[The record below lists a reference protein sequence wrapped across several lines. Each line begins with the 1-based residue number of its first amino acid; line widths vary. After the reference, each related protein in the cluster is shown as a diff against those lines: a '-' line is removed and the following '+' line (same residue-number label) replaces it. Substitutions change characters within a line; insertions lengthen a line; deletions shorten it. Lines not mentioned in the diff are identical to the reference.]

1 MMPIPEPSRQRR
13 RHCRT
18 LVLVALVGGLAAC
31 GRKGEIID
39 LVPPPPDP
47 EPAAP
52 KPQAPEPTVPQP
64 TVPAD

>member
-1 MMPIPEPSRQRR
+1 MMLIPQPSRRR
-13 RHCRT
+13 RVLRT

-47 EPAAP
+47 EPTASKA
-52 KPQAPEPTVPQP
+52 QAPEPPVPQP
-64 TVPAD
+64 TVPAN

>member
-1 MMPIPEPSRQRR
+1 MTLIPEPSRRR
-13 RHCRT
+13 RVLRT
-18 LVLVALVGGLAAC
+18 FVLVALVGGLAAC

-47 EPAAP
+47 EPTAP

-64 TVPAD
+64 TVPAN